1 MTLTTSFAG
10 LHARLS
16 YADLGPNAIR
26 AAKERCIDYLGA
38 LAGGINGSVVEPVR
52 AATLQ
57 ACALS
62 ESTVLAT
69 HERASQAQAAL
80 LNGIAGHTLELD
92 DGERRAYGHP
102 AVVAFSAAFPVA
114 EALRSSGKSFLAAI
128 AAGYEAYLRLGSSV
142 NPGTVQRGFH
152 TTGVVGALEAA
163 VTAAKLYAATDKVM
177 TDALSIA
184 CLCSSGLTYTFRK
197 ANALKA
203 FNAGRAAYNGVI
215 GAQMAVM
222 GIEGAD
228 DFLEGKGGFFQAYS
242 GLEPSEEKLLAPLAS
257 PFAVEGSYIKFYPS
271 CRYTH
276 APIDAALALRSQCNI
291 EDVEKIVITTYPTAI
306 LLTART
312 EMPEDAGSA
321 RFNIGFAV
329 AVAFVKGHVGL
340 GDLDPKT
347 AEDARVG
354 EIFSKIS
361 YVEDASWDCPERN
374 VRGAAMDIVLK
385 GGRTL
390 RTEIPLPVGEPENP
404 APAEKYREKF
414 LDLSAGVWSR
424 KRQEEILETVGVL
437 EELDDITR
445 LTRLLCADV

>member
-203 FNAGRAAYNGVI
+203 FNAGRAAY
-215 GAQMAVM
+215 
-222 GIEGAD
+222 
-228 DFLEGKGGFFQAYS
+228 FFQAYS
-242 GLEPSEEKLLAPLAS
+242 GLEPSEEKLLAPLAF
-257 PFAVEGSYIKFYPS
+257 PLAVEGSYIKFYPS

-291 EDVEKIVITTYPTAI
+291 EDIEKIVITTYPTAI